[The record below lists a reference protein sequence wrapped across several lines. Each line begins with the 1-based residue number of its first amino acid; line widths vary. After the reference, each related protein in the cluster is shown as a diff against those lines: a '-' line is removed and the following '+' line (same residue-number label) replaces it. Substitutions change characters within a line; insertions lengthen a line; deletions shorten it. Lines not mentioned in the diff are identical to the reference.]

1 MFDRFVILSLAFVF
15 SLVGIQARS
24 ISIINK
30 EQVNRLLKEENQTYR
45 IRHTIDLDGDTLIIP
60 DGCTLLFKR
69 GCFKHGTIILNQ
81 TTIVGRSK
89 MFKDVK
95 LQGSITNNEVYSKW
109 FISTSANDNLLI
121 DAIKVACNSSKN
133 FVFNKGQYTFSDYI
147 SLYGNCSLIADGKV
161 DVVANVEDSKIFILA
176 GNTTIGGKKPITWT
190 GKLQGLNF
198 IAKKGVYD
206 NFLGLYNV
214 KDVEVSDCSFDMSAE
229 GVNCAN
235 KIIGSVNNAYY
246 SNPSKGENIKI
257 LRNTIRVQSTL
268 DDRNNCECIGIENR
282 NNVLIE
288 GNHIFNTRDDL
299 GIHNSTNVVIRNN
312 VVDAY
317 DGRIFVANSKDISI
331 ENNIV
336 RYVFPSTTGMG
347 IYLGVEPGYDMIPE
361 RIAIKGNVIDYTR
374 AKDTPCYG
382 IRIIGVNYI
391 IVDKNKVYGH
401 PSARIAIE
409 HTKAKVSQDTGLLN
423 PGTLVPEHVI
433 VKDNEC
439 NGLWLAG
446 YANLK
451 INDIQFIGN
460 TINGVISI
468 TNNDAIY
475 QANKHGK
482 SADVKAI
489 PHNK

>member
-1 MFDRFVILSLAFVF
+1 MFDRFVVLLLAFVF
-15 SLVGIQARS
+15 SFVEIQARS
-24 ISIINK
+24 ITIINK
-30 EQVNRLLKEENQTYR
+30 EQVHRLLKEENQTYR
-45 IRHTIDLDGDTLIIP
+45 IRHPIDLEGDTVIIP
-60 DGCTLLFKR
+60 QGCTLQFKK
-69 GCFKHGTIILNQ
+69 GCFKNCIIIFNQ
-81 TTIVGRSK
+81 TTVSGRSS

-95 LQGSITNNEVYSKW
+95 LQGTITNNEVYSKW
-109 FISTSANDNLLI
+109 FASTLDNDNHLI
-121 DAIKVACNSSKN
+121 DAIKLACNSSKK
-133 FVFNKGQYTFSDYI
+133 FVFSKGRYAFTEYI
-147 SLYGNCSLIADGKV
+147 SLYGNCSLLADGKV
-161 DVVANVEDSKIFILA
+161 DVVVNVEDSKIFILA
-176 GNTTIGGKKPITWT
+176 GNTTIRGKKPITWT
-190 GKLQGLNF
+190 GKIQGLNF
-198 IAKKGVYD
+198 IANKGVYD

-214 KDVEVSDCSFDMSAE
+214 KDVEVSDCTFDMSDE

-235 KIIGSVNNAYY
+235 KIIGSVNNANY
-246 SNPSKGENIKI
+246 SNPSKGENIRI

-268 DDRNNCECIGIENR
+268 DDRNNCECIGIEKR

-299 GIHNSTNVVIRNN
+299 GIHNSTTVVIRNN
-312 VVDAY
+312 VVEAY

-331 ENNIV
+331 ENNTV

-347 IYLGVEPGYDMIPE
+347 IYVGVESGYDMTPE

-382 IRIIGVNYI
+382 IRIIGANYI

-409 HTKAKVSQDTGLLN
+409 HTQAKVSQITGLLN
-423 PGTLVPEHVI
+423 PGILVPEHIV

-475 QANKHGK
+475 QCNKHGK

-489 PHNK
+489 PHNN